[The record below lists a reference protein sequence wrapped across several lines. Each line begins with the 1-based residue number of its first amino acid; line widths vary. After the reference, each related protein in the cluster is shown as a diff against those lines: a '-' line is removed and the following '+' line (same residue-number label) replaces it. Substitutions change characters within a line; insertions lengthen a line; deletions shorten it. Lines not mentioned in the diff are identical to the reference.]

1 MIKSSRTLV
10 FLIVGC
16 AGTAI
21 LQAAPILVSPTFG
34 TLELV
39 TPPASAAALDKVD
52 GLAFDVYG
60 NLFAT
65 REITGDAGGVVFI
78 DKSTGAVTSLVT
90 GISRADQLALAP
102 NGDFLVTSETTPAS
116 TSNSLWRISISYDAS
131 HRPISA
137 SKTNVTTNQVM
148 SNVEGLVVLPATG
161 AYGPAGSQFVAE
173 DLASGRILQVDADG
187 TASALVTNL
196 QRPEGLAF
204 GDFAG
209 AKVAGLYAAETGAHR
224 IIHVDSEGNAATL
237 GTPAVVSLTSPDN
250 VEFGPDGY
258 LYVSEDRA
266 GPNSRVLRI
275 DANGTHSV
283 FASGFSQAQGMIFDS
298 VSGDMYIAEQ
308 DLDRVWRVVFADPL
322 SGDYSGNGTVDAAD
336 YSVWRDT
343 LGQAGSALAADGNH
357 NGQVDADDYNLWKL
371 NFSANGS
378 RLLACFSRE
387 SFGARADHCGFT
399 LGGNAGG
406 WSRAAGSL
414 PCVHPS
420 ATSSTIIV
428 TKPIMSVMVA
438 RSTLPDRSASG
449 INSSTTT

>member
-10 FLIVGC
+10 FLIVGS

-21 LQAAPILVSPTFG
+21 LQAAPILVSPTLG

-90 GISRADQLALAP
+90 GINRADQIALES

-116 TSNSLWRISISYDAS
+116 TGNSLWRISISYDAS
-131 HRPISA
+131 NRPISA
-137 SKTNVTTNQVM
+137 SKTSLTTSQAI

-173 DLASGRILQVDADG
+173 DLASGRILHVDADG
-187 TASALVTNL
+187 TATALVTKL

-204 GDFAG
+204 GDFSG
-209 AKVAGLYAAETGAHR
+209 AKAAGLYVAETGTHR
-224 IIHVDSEGNAATL
+224 VIHVDSGGNVATL
-237 GTPAVVSLTSPDN
+237 GTPTMVSLTSPDN
-250 VEFGPDGY
+250 VEFGSDGY

-266 GPNSRVLRI
+266 GPNSRILRI

-283 FASGFSQAQGMIFDS
+283 FASGFSQAQGMNFDP
-298 VSGDMYIAEQ
+298 VRGDMYIAEQ
-308 DLDRVWRVVFADPL
+308 DADRVWRVVFSNPL
-322 SGDYSGNGTVDAAD
+322 VGDYSGNGTVDAAD
-336 YSVWRDT
+336 YTLYRDA
-343 LGQAGSALAADGNH
+343 LGTN
-357 NGQVDADDYNLWKL
+357 
-371 NFSANGS
+371 
-378 RLLACFSRE
+378 
-387 SFGARADHCGFT
+387 T
-399 LGGNAGG
+399 
-406 WSRAAGSL
+406 
-414 PCVHPS
+414 
-420 ATSSTIIV
+420 
-428 TKPIMSVMVA
+428 
-438 RSTLPDRSASG
+438 TLPND
-449 INSSTTT
+449 ITTGTVTPADYTVWQTNFGKTLRTAAVNAMPEPAGLGLLVVGLTCCPATRRRLG